1 MQSALTSDTLFATT
15 PALSKGDR
23 SELLTWLSLHAEE
36 LDTDEALASDVV
48 PRLGSAGLFRL
59 GVPARLGGVGG
70 TIVDAI
76 DAVADI
82 AECSLT
88 AALVFWSQRAFIECL
103 IQTENPDL
111 QYRELPRL
119 LNGTTAGAVALSNAI
134 KFLSGIEE
142 IQVKAAPLGDGI
154 ECWGLSGTLPLV
166 SNLPANGFVVAV
178 AVDHGQDMPPSIF
191 AIAHDDVGV
200 TRGDNLDLIAL
211 RASNT
216 ASLALNR
223 SVVHERS
230 RLACNGET
238 FISRIRPNF
247 LALQCGMSIGL
258 ARRSLR
264 SLESMPQQSLL
275 VMREERAIVE
285 SRLSDLCRQLFGGV
299 MNGEF
304 REDPARLFEL
314 RIALAEVVD
323 EANRLE
329 VRMCGGRG
337 YLRGGTGVA
346 RRSREAA
353 FIPIVTP
360 SVVQLKACLLRGA
373 FGASCPA
380 PREQDAC
387 AIACAPSGCASNAD
401 ASRHDRAAMVSS
413 VRSRLSDA
421 VTVPLRLTALARGGG
436 CGCKIA
442 PSVLANLLKRSAPA
456 AEFADLL
463 VGIETSDDAA
473 VYRLDDDRA
482 IVATTDFFTP
492 IVDDPFDFGRIAAT
506 NALSDIYAMGGKPL
520 FALALVGMPI
530 GTLPAED
537 IASILKGGESVCAAA
552 AIPLA
557 GGHSID
563 SAEPFYGLAVIGVV
577 HPQEIARNDG
587 ARPGDLLVLGKPLGI
602 GILSA
607 ALQSAQ
613 AGHACYEEVIRIT
626 TQLNRTGTA
635 LARVPGVH
643 AMTDV
648 TGFGLLGHTLELCR
662 GAGVGARIRYGDLPW
677 IAGVQELAKGIVTG
691 ASARNWQ
698 SYGSDITLD
707 HGLPAVAQGLL
718 TDPQTS
724 GGLLVACDATH
735 ADRVISLLRAD
746 GFDRAAVVGEIVDG
760 PARVVVA

>member
-1 MQSALTSDTLFATT
+1 MQNALTSDTLFVM
-15 PALSKGDR
+15 PPELSKGDR
-23 SELLTWLSLHAEE
+23 SELHTWLSLHAEE
-36 LDTDEALASDVV
+36 LDTDEALASEVV
-48 PRLGSAGLFRL
+48 PRLGAAGLFRV
-59 GVPARLGGVGG
+59 GVPTRLGGVGG

-76 DAVADI
+76 EAVADI
-82 AECSLT
+82 AEYSLT
-88 AALVFWSQRAFIECL
+88 AALVYWSQRAFIECL
-103 IQTENPDL
+103 IQTENSDL
-111 QYRELPRL
+111 QARELPQL
-119 LNGTTAGAVALSNAI
+119 LSGTTAGAVALSNAI
-134 KFLSGIEE
+134 KFMSGIEE
-142 IQVKAAPLGDGI
+142 LQVKAAPHADGLQS
-154 ECWGLSGTLPLV
+154 WGLSGTLPLV
-166 SNLPANGFVVAV
+166 SNVPENGFVVAV
-178 AVDHGQDMPPSIF
+178 AVDHGPDTQPAIF
-191 AIAHDDVGV
+191 AIAHDAVGV

-216 ASLALNR
+216 ASVALNR

-230 RLACNGET
+230 RLASNAEA
-238 FISRIRPNF
+238 FISRVRPNF

-264 SLESMPQQSLL
+264 SLESMPQQSLV
-275 VMREERAIVE
+275 VMREEVAIVE

-299 MNGEF
+299 MNGQFLEH
-304 REDPARLFEL
+304 PARLFEL

-323 EANRLE
+323 DANRLE

-337 YLRGGTGVA
+337 YVRGGAGVA

-353 FIPIVTP
+353 FVPIVTP
-360 SVVQLKACLLRGA
+360 SIIQLKACLLSGA
-373 FGASCPA
+373 FGPSCL
-380 PREQDAC
+380 DAC
-387 AIACAPSGCASNAD
+387 AIACAPSGCASNVCAVLPSSLTD
-401 ASRHDRAAMVSS
+401 GAAVQ
-413 VRSRLSDA
+413 
-421 VTVPLRLTALARGGG
+421 LRLTALARGGG

-442 PSVLANLLKRSAPA
+442 PGVLANLLKRSAPP

-520 FALALVGMPI
+520 FALALVGMPV
-530 GTLPAED
+530 GTLPAEA
-537 IASILKGGESVCAAA
+537 IASVLKGGESVCAAA
-552 AIPLA
+552 EIPVA

-563 SAEPFYGLAVIGVV
+563 SAEPFYGLAVIGSV
-577 HPQEIARNDG
+577 HPEEIARNDS
-587 ARPGDLLVLGKPLGI
+587 ARPGDVLVLGKPLGI

-607 ALQSAQ
+607 ALQQ
-613 AGHACYEEVIRIT
+613 GQPGHASYEEMIRIT

-635 LARVPGVH
+635 IARVPGVH

-648 TGFGLLGHTLELCR
+648 TGFGLLGHTLEMCR

-677 IAGVQELAKGIVTG
+677 IAGVQEFAEAGIVSG

-698 SYGSDITLD
+698 SYGSNITLGD
-707 HGLPAVAQGLL
+707 GLPTVAQALL

-724 GGLLVACDATH
+724 GGLLVACDAAS
-735 ADRVISLLRAD
+735 ADRVIALLRAD
-746 GFDRAAVVGEIVDG
+746 GFDRAAVVGEIVEG